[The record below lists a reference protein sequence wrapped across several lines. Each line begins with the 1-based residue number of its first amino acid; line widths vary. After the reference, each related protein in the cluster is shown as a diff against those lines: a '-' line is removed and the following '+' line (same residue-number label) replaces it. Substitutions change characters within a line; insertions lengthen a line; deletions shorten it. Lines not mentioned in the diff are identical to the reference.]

1 MTTRILFIERKPSL
15 FVSIEKVFRSIASS
29 LPRQRFTYA
38 FQQASYGNDLISV
51 CKNLLLF
58 KKELADIYHV
68 TGHTH
73 YLALLLPVERT
84 VLTIHDL
91 GFLHTRRGIRRYI
104 LKKLLL
110 DWPVKRLRYITA
122 VSEATKSEIIQN
134 LPSAAS
140 KIRVIANPVGDQY
153 VNNAPK
159 EFNAA
164 YPVILQLG
172 TMDNKN
178 VPNLI
183 RSVDGIN
190 CRLRIIGPLSD
201 KIKKALELSN
211 IDVENIEKL
220 GDDEIIEAYRNA
232 DIIAFCSTFE
242 GFGLPIIEGQA
253 MQRPVVT
260 SNLSPMLEVAGYAA
274 EFVDPHDTAS
284 IRSGIRRVIED
295 PENRARLIEL
305 GVKNAKRFDA
315 KTIAACYADL
325 YDEVITAI

>member
-1 MTTRILFIERKPSL
+1 MTTRILFIERKPTL

-29 LPRQRFTYA
+29 LPCQRFSYA
-38 FQQASYGNDLISV
+38 FQQASYGNDLVSV

-58 KKELADIYHV
+58 KKEPADIYHV

-110 DWPVKRLRYITA
+110 DWPVSRLRYVTA

-164 YPVILQLG
+164 CPVILQLG

-183 RSVDGIN
+183 RSLDGIN

-253 MQRPVVT
+253 MQKPVVT
-260 SNLSPMLEVAGYAA
+260 SNISPMLEVAGYAA

-284 IRSGIRRVIED
+284 IRSGIRRIIED

-315 KTIAACYADL
+315 KTIAASYAEL
-325 YDEVITAI
+325 YDEVTTAL

>member
-29 LPRQRFTYA
+29 LDRERFSYA
-38 FQQASYGNDLISV
+38 FQQASYSNDLVSV
-51 CKNLLLF
+51 VKNLLF
-58 KKELADIYHV
+58 FRTEPADIFHV

-110 DWPVKRLRYITA
+110 DWPVKRLKYVTA

-159 EFNAA
+159 EFNATC
-164 YPVILQLG
+164 PVILQLG

-183 RSVDGIN
+183 RSLDGID
-190 CRLRIIGPLSD
+190 CKLRIIGPLSD
-201 KIKKALELSN
+201 KIKNALEHSN
-211 IDVENIEKL
+211 IDLENIEKL
-220 GDDEIIEAYRNA
+220 DDDEIVEAYREA

-253 MQRPVVT
+253 MQKPVVT
-260 SNLSPMLEVAGYAA
+260 SNISPMLEVAGYAA

-284 IRSGIRRVIED
+284 IRTGIRSIIED

-315 KTIAACYADL
+315 KAIALMYAEL
-325 YDEVITAI
+325 YDEVTATI